1 MSWFKKEKTP
11 LAPVRKS
18 RMPEGL
24 WTKCRECSEILYT
37 KEIRRNLSVCPKC
50 NYHMGLTSRER
61 VRSILDDGK
70 FEEIE
75 RGLRSTDP
83 LNFSDTKPYGEHLSQ
98 NQQTTSLDNAVLV
111 VRGHLDGIPI
121 ILATMEYGFI
131 GGSMGVVVGEKITRA
146 VERALSERVPLL
158 IVSRSGGARMQ
169 EGAISLMQMAKI
181 SAALAR
187 LDEARVP
194 YISILTD
201 PTTGG
206 VTASFAMLG
215 DLNIAEPKA
224 LIGFAGPRVIEQTIR
239 QPLPPGFQRSEYLLQ
254 HGMLDMIVERGAM
267 KDTLAKMLK
276 FFTQARNGRD
286 ARMETPSVPAAVV
299 ASEPDIDEQPPV
311 DEPEP
316 SRVLE
321 KP

>member
-11 LAPVRKS
+11 LAPIRKS

-37 KEIRRNLSVCPKC
+37 KEIVRNLSVCPKC

-61 VRSILDDGK
+61 ARSILDDGR

-75 RGLRSTDP
+75 RGMRSTDP
-83 LNFSDTKPYGEHLSQ
+83 LQFTDTKPYGERLSRS
-98 NQQTTSLDNAVLV
+98 QQATGLDDAVLI
-111 VRGHLDGIPI
+111 VRGKISGIPVI
-121 ILATMEYGFI
+121 MAVMEYGFI

-146 VERALSERVPLL
+146 VERSIAERSPLL

-169 EGAISLMQMAKI
+169 EGALSLMQMAKI

-187 LDEARVP
+187 LDDARVP

-215 DLNIAEPKA
+215 DFNLAEPKA

-239 QPLPPGFQRSEYLLQ
+239 QPLPPGFQRSEYLLE
-254 HGMLDMIVERGAM
+254 HGMLDMIVERGVM
-267 KDTLAKMLK
+267 KDTLSKLLRFLTAPAKPPKLEIRVAP
-276 FFTQARNGRD
+276 T
-286 ARMETPSVPAAVV
+286 ELPVPTPRPTPQESA
-299 ASEPDIDEQPPV
+299 
-311 DEPEP
+311 
-316 SRVLE
+316 
-321 KP
+321 